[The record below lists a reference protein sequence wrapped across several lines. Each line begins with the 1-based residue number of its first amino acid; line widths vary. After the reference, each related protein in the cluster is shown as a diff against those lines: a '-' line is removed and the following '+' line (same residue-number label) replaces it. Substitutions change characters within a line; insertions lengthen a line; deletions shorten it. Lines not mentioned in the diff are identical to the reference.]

1 MRSKPRSSDMKMPT
15 SFKVI
20 ASLVAI
26 FVAGAVTGSV
36 ITFQV
41 VKHVVNARTNPDQ
54 WSGRVLREYKHRL
67 DLTPAQMDPIKP
79 KMMTAGRE
87 LKFARTEFMQNYSA
101 ILRETNEAIFV
112 ALTPTQRKRFKQ
124 FRREQIGK
132 MRARNPNQQPRPMQ
146 QLHPD
151 QRELQNRRIEG
162 ERSRANGTNRTG
174 TAHPS
179 RSLKE
184 LNRRPEFDNTPV
196 EK

>member
-1 MRSKPRSSDMKMPT
+1 MKMPT

-101 ILRETNEAIFV
+101 ILRETNEDIFV
-112 ALTPTQRKRFKQ
+112 ALTPTQRKHFKQ

-132 MRARNPNQQPRPMQ
+132 MRARNPNQQPRPRPMQ
-146 QLHPD
+146 QLRPD